1 MGTSMEIAEL
11 RTELAKLQE
20 QVATLAAELIV
31 ERQISAILRKKTA
44 HCRGCQDRPDAA
56 EGQPPITELERTFCA
71 RPPVQNAVARS
82 IPNAPHLV
90 RRHS

>member
-71 RPPVQNAVARS
+71 QGHRFKMLSPDQFRT
-82 IPNAPHLV
+82 L
-90 RRHS
+90 RTW